1 MLLDKLEQPAR
12 LAELAPAET
21 LAGLGLAPGAGFCDI
36 GAGSGIFT
44 FAALT
49 LGAAPV
55 YAVDT
60 SAEMRAILHT
70 KRAALAGAPLQITEH
85 SYEVPAQSCAL
96 VLFCTVLHE
105 VSSVHEMLKE
115 ALRILAPG
123 GRLAVIE
130 FYSGQTPFG
139 PPAAHRIGREALAA
153 EAGKS
158 GFSQLKSWP
167 LGPNFYC
174 ALFEPLPQTG
184 SADIVEKT

>member
-1 MLLDKLEQPAR
+1 MLLEKLEQPAR

-21 LAGLGLAPGAGFCDI
+21 LARIGLAPGTGFCDI

-60 SAEMRAILHT
+60 SAEMRAVLH
-70 KRAALAGAPLQITEH
+70 KRQPAAAPFKIMEH
-85 SYEVPAQSCAL
+85 SVEVPAESCAL

-105 VSSVHEMLKE
+105 VSSVSEMLRE

-123 GRLAVIE
+123 GRLAAIE
-130 FYSGQTPFG
+130 FRNGQTPFG
-139 PPAAHRIGREALAA
+139 PPAAHRIGQEALAA
-153 EAGKS
+153 EAAKS
-158 GFSQLKSWP
+158 GFSQIKSWP

-174 ALFEPLPQTG
+174 SLFEPLRQTSG
-184 SADIVEKT
+184 SDIEEKL